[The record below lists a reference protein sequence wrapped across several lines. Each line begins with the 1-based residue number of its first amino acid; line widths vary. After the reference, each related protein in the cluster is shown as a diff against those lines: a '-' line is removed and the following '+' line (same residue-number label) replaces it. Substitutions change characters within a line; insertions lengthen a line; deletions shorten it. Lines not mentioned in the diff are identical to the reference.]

1 MKVKDLNYQKYLKY
15 KNKYLDLQ
23 NKIEGGGI
31 FDPSKKKIRLDQIK
45 LELEKLYNEGDLEK
59 LEAER
64 MLELIKKSGI
74 HDQLKMENE
83 NDISKRKQLER
94 DVDQLS
100 LDIDKYSIDSDQYN
114 KDIDNYNVELDS
126 IDAKPYNIETNIELN
141 KKKEKILK
149 EQKELKKRE
158 LQILEKQKEIKERSD
173 KLLKNMKKITESIE
187 KNGKKLTEL
196 TERGEQIKKLKERK
210 KELERERDLLI
221 KTNTLSNRLSKIFKH

>member
-23 NKIEGGGI
+23 NQIEGGGI
-31 FDPSKKKIRLDQIK
+31 FAPSKEKIRLDQIK
-45 LELEKLYNEGDLEK
+45 LELEKLYNESDLEK
-59 LEAER
+59 MAAEI
-64 MLELIKKSGI
+64 MLELIEKSDI

-83 NDISKRKQLER
+83 NNISKQKQLEM

-100 LDIDKYSIDSDQYN
+100 LDYDQYK
-114 KDIDNYNVELDS
+114 KDIDNYNVEKNS
-126 IDAKPYNIETNIELN
+126 IDAKPYNIETNIELY
-141 KKKEKILK
+141 KKMLK
-149 EQKELKKRE
+149 DQKELKKRE
-158 LQILEKQKEIKERSD
+158 LQMLEKQKEIKERSD

-221 KTNTLSNRLSKIFKH
+221 KKNTLSNRLSKIFKH